1 MKRRTKLGLLLSISA
16 TCGVLISVLYD
27 RSGSPPPA
35 PAATAIGHRPAFTIG
50 QLYAD
55 GQAKAGG
62 QAVRGDHEKIEPRA
76 SVVGV
81 DDAIEGVLAS
91 DPQLHMF
98 YQLRRKALRS
108 STEQQ
113 AYLDMISDPKTIDAA
128 RAELLAATSQ
138 HDLDQDEEIRRL
150 QRIDFLNSALAWKD
164 NPARPQALSAV
175 GDVVAAELPDQVPD
189 AVAGSVLGDKFDLF
203 QLVMASD
210 PDKAKALLAQARG
223 TASEK
228 VLLLAWGTSSA
239 PK

>member
-16 TCGVLISVLYD
+16 TCGVLITVL
-27 RSGSPPPA
+27 SSHGAAPPPPA
-35 PAATAIGHRPAFTIG
+35 ADVMVHRTAFTIG

-62 QAVRGDHEKIEPRA
+62 KAERGDHEQIEPQA
-76 SVVGV
+76 SMVGV

-91 DPQLHMF
+91 DPQLHKF
-98 YQLRRKALRS
+98 YKLRRKALRS
-108 STEQQ
+108 SAEQQ

-138 HDLDQDEEIRRL
+138 HELDQDQELRRL

-175 GDVVAAELPDQVPD
+175 SDVVVAELPEQVPD
-189 AVAGSVLGDKFDLF
+189 SVAGSVLGDKFDLF

-210 PDKAKALLAQARG
+210 PDKARALLAQAHG